1 MGTIIFDDPA
11 DKGSGR
17 LVKHEDDRIGI
28 IYHKDPEAP
37 GGKLFVNIIWASR
50 QDLIDNKAIDP
61 PIKIIASMEKLS
73 LIGFTD

>member
-1 MGTIIFDDPA
+1 MATKNPGQ
-11 DKGSGR
+11 
-17 LVKHEDDRIGI
+17 LVKHEDGRIGI

-37 GGKLFVNIIWASR
+37 GGKFFVNIIWASR

-61 PIKIIASMEKLS
+61 PLKIIASKEKLS